1 MKKRYIS
8 TMGIKIKIT
17 DILMDMD
24 TVVVKDAMV
33 MVRIVVVKDAM
44 VMVRIMDITDM
55 GIITDIIMVRV
66 DVKEDAK
73 ATEKK
78 ATNARVIARI
88 RLLVGGNEGK
98 EDCSRS

>member
-8 TMGIKIKIT
+8 TMGIKIKLPQ
-17 DILMDMD
+17 ILMKMNI
-24 TVVVKDAMV
+24 TM
-33 MVRIVVVKDAM
+33 
-44 VMVRIMDITDM
+44 IMM
-55 GIITDIIMVRV
+55 E
-66 DVKEDAK
+66 VKEDAK